1 MPEWMQR
8 GRPVVASARGTV
20 VSLEPLVI
28 ECEVPSPPLPPAP
41 PFAPTGAAA
50 ASPPAPDPRTAE
62 PEVFRVTVTTDEDTR
77 VLKLVDSSFE
87 DIQMGEEVAV
97 QGPAGRRGMMAFLVV
112 VGVQPG
118 MMPPVIEGPGPR
130 G

>member
-1 MPEWMQR
+1 
-8 GRPVVASARGTV
+8 
-20 VSLEPLVI
+20 
-28 ECEVPSPPLPPAP
+28 
-41 PFAPTGAAA
+41 
-50 ASPPAPDPRTAE
+50 
-62 PEVFRVTVTTDEDTR
+62 VFRVTVTADEQTR